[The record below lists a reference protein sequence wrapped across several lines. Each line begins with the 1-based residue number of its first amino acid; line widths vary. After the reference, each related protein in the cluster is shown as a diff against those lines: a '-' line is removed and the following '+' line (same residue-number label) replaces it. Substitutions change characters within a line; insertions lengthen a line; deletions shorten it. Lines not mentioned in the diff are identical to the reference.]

1 MADSIDVLVAAAPEF
16 IGIQNAS
23 SARLVILSAL
33 DITELSP
40 VLA

>member
-23 SARLVILSAL
+23 SAQLVI
-33 DITELSP
+33 
-40 VLA
+40 